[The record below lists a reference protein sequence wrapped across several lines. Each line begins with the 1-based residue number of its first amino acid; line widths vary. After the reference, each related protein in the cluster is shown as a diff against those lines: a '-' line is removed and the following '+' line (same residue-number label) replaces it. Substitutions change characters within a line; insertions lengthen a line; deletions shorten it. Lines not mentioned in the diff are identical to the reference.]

1 MNRILLKDAAIAT
14 PSRII
19 REDLLIE
26 GNLIAKIAPNISS
39 EGARVIDCHELL
51 VMPGLI
57 DEHVHFREPG
67 MTHKAT
73 IYTESRAA
81 VLGGVTSYLDM
92 PNNNPPILDEEGLN
106 LKKGIA
112 SRDSVANYGF
122 YLGAGA
128 DNLEAIKRISP
139 KDYAALKIFM
149 GSTTGNLLLDDLT
162 TLAKVFVNA
171 QTLICT
177 HCEDSNII
185 SKNEKLALEHY
196 GEDIPFSLHRIIRSE
211 EACVESSKLAIEL
224 AKETGA
230 RLHLMHLSTAK
241 EVELLKDYMFGNC
254 RTRQISG
261 EAVIPHLYFSE
272 SDYERL
278 GGFLKCNPAVKT
290 EKDRLALIQAL
301 EDGVI
306 TTIGTDHAPH
316 EIEAK
321 SGNYKHCASGI
332 PSVQFSLLALL
343 DLWKRGE
350 LSLETIIKATSEN
363 VAARY
368 RIKNRGKIEEGYYAD
383 LAIINP
389 LKPHTVEK
397 SEIVSKC
404 GHSPFSEHT
413 FSCSVVHTIVNGNLV
428 VENGRLVDESC
439 GCALEFDR

>member
-1 MNRILLKDAAIAT
+1 MNRIILKDAAIAT

-26 GNLIAKIAPNISS
+26 GNLIAKIAPNISC

-67 MTHKAT
+67 MTQKAT
-73 IYTESRAA
+73 IYSESRAA

-92 PNNNPPILDEEGLN
+92 PNNNPPILDEEGLK
-106 LKKGIA
+106 LKKAKA
-112 SRDSVANYGF
+112 SKDSIANYGF
-122 YLGAGA
+122 YLGAGS
-128 DNLEAIKRISP
+128 DNLEAIKRIPP
-139 KDYAALKIFM
+139 KEYAALKIFM
-149 GSTTGNLLLDDLT
+149 GSTTGNLLLDDLK
-162 TLAKVFVNA
+162 TLAKVFVEA

-177 HCEDSNII
+177 HCEDSRII
-185 SKNEKLALEHY
+185 FENEKKALSQY
-196 GEDIPFSLHRIIRSE
+196 GEDIPFSMHRIIRSE

-241 EVELLKDYMFGNC
+241 EVELLKEYMFGNC

-290 EKDRLALIQAL
+290 ERDRQALIKAV

-316 EIEAK
+316 EISAK
-321 SGNYKHCASGI
+321 TGNYRHCASGV
-332 PSVQFSLLALL
+332 PSIQYSLLALL
-343 DLWKRGE
+343 DLWKRRE
-350 LSLETIIKATSEN
+350 LSLETIIKAASEN

-368 RIKNRGKIEEGYYAD
+368 RIKNRGRIEEGYYAD
-383 LAIINP
+383 LAIIDP
-389 LKPHTVEK
+389 VKPHTVV
-397 SEIVSKC
+397 SDEIASKC
-404 GHSPFSEHT
+404 GYSPFLYHT
-413 FSCSVVHTIVNGNLV
+413 FACSVVHTLVNGNLV
-428 VENGRLVDESC
+428 VENGKLVDDSI
-439 GCALEFDR
+439 GFALEFDR